1 MKKSIVFVMVFLGC
15 LVVMTGCRKDDMAG
29 GIELTTERF
38 ILDGM
43 KTSVVG
49 DEVHWVDGDAV
60 RINGQAGTVEV
71 SGSTARAVGVEDL
84 SGAIRGY
91 YPASIITATGA
102 ANEGTDNPTV
112 VFPREY
118 VSSFS
123 GDRQIIGLPMVARA
137 EEGSTSLLFYHLTA
151 AIKVRVRNSTGYPIF
166 IDSVVISTASTWQ
179 RLNGPM
185 AVTLSN
191 EGPTVTAPTSGN
203 LAASYRK
210 VKVGFNDNTAS
221 VAVGAV
227 RDVQVPIPPIT
238 GGVSNNMTFIVYTHK
253 EVERVGIPTVNYDYV
268 YSRALHSENLAR
280 NVLGT
285 VQLDVT
291 AAAGGS
297 YVTEIDHSLFTINSS
312 RLKVRFSKG
321 NLKCSR
327 PNTSTSWSD
336 GMIWSFQE
344 NQYDIV
350 ETANVTTNYGDQT
363 EIGLFGWGTKSNPWS
378 TSGLTSDY
386 STWNEWGENA
396 IVNGGN
402 TENYGWYT
410 LSGNG
415 GEWAYILQTRTVTS
429 SGLPAG
435 GNNTTKARYTKAT
448 VCGVRGLILFPDN
461 YRHPAVIV
469 TGSPQYNNAASDYS
483 TFVVDSYAWGKMQS
497 SGAIFLPVTGTRS
510 RVTYRNTSEYYSD
523 GGFYWTKTKKD
534 ANLIYN
540 MKHESTVVASDSYTT
555 QNPQMGLAVR
565 LVKNAE

>member
-1 MKKSIVFVMVFLGC
+1 MKKATVLVMVFLGC

-29 GIELTTERF
+29 GIMLTTERF
-38 ILDGM
+38 ILDGV
-43 KTSVVG
+43 KTSVVD
-49 DEVHWVDGDAV
+49 DEVHWVDGDVV
-60 RINGQAGTVEV
+60 RINGQTGTVEV
-71 SGSTARAVGVEDL
+71 SGSTARAVGLEGL

-91 YPASIITATGA
+91 YPSSIITATGA
-102 ANEGTDNPTV
+102 ANENTDSPTI
-112 VFPREY
+112 VFPAEY

-137 EEGSTSLLFYHLTA
+137 DEGSTSLLFYHLTA

-185 AVTLSN
+185 TVTLSN
-191 EGPTVTAPTSGN
+191 EGPTVTAPTSGY
-203 LAASYRK
+203 LSASYRR
-210 VKVGFNDNTAS
+210 VKVGFNNNSAN
-221 VAVGAV
+221 VAAGAI
-227 RDVQVPIPPIT
+227 RDVQVPIPPIS
-238 GGVSNNMTFIVYTHK
+238 GGVGNNMTFIVYTHK
-253 EVERVGIPTVNYDYV
+253 EVDRIGIPTVNYDYV
-268 YSRALHSENLAR
+268 YSISLHSENLAR

-291 AAAGGS
+291 TAAGGS
-297 YVTEIDHSLFTINSS
+297 HVTEIDHSLFTINGSS
-312 RLKVRFSKG
+312 LKVRFSKG

-327 PNTSTSWSD
+327 PNTSTPWND

-350 ETANVTTNYGDQT
+350 ETANVTTNYGEQT

-378 TSGLTSDY
+378 TSAIASDY

-415 GEWAYILQTRTVTS
+415 GEWAYILQTRSVTS

-435 GNNTTKARYTKAT
+435 GTSTTKARYTKAT

-461 YRHPAVIV
+461 YRHPAVTV
-469 TGSPQYNNAASDYS
+469 TGSPNYNSAGSDYS
-483 TFVVDSYAWGKMQS
+483 IFIVDSQAWSKMQS

-510 RVTYRNTSEYYSD
+510 KLTYRNTSEYYSD
-523 GGFYWTKTKKD
+523 GGFYWTRSKKD
-534 ANLIYN
+534 DNNSYN
-540 MKHESTVVASDSYTT
+540 MKHESSAAASASYTT
-555 QNPQMGLAVR
+555 QNPQIGLAVR